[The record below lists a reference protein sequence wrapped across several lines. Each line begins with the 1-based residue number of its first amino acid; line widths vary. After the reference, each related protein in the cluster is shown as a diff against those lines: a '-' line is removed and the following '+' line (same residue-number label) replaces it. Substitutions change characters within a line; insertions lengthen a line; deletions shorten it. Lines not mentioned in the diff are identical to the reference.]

1 MNCEKVKELILT
13 DYADRQ
19 VNEEQKEQI
28 EKHLASCGH
37 CKEYELAARKTVID
51 PFNNAER
58 LNPPEAVWHKIKEK
72 IEEKQ
77 LQELTSPFA
86 DLIRR
91 IKSFLYVPKPALA
104 VATIIVA
111 LLIMVTIIKL
121 PSENQEIVK
130 VNLENQE
137 NQIECMT
144 HLLRMFNQDSMNE
157 NNGFGTSIEDY
168 FL

>member
-1 MNCEKVKELILT
+1 M
-13 DYADRQ
+13 
-19 VNEEQKEQI
+19 
-28 EKHLASCGH
+28 
-37 CKEYELAARKTVID
+37 
-51 PFNNAER
+51 
-58 LNPPEAVWHKIKEK
+58 
-72 IEEKQ
+72 EEKQ

-121 PSENQEIVK
+121 PSENQEIMK
-130 VNLENQE
+130 ANLENQE
-137 NQIECMT
+137 NQIECIT
-144 HLLRMFNQDSMNE
+144 YLLRVFNQDSMNE